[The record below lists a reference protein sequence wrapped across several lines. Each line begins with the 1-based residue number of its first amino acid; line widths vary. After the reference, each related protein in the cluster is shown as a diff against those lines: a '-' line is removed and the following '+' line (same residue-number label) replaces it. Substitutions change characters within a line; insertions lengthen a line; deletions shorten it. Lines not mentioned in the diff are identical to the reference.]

1 MDKKMLIRLLRRPVR
16 LDRRVEAPDP
26 GGVFDL
32 DLLQRS
38 FEVSLLVARLQ
49 RRPAK
54 YLRGK
59 SGAAE
64 KA

>member
-1 MDKKMLIRLLRRPVR
+1 MLIRLLRRPVR
-16 LDRRVEAPDP
+16 LDRRVEAPEP
-26 GGVFDL
+26 GAVFDL

-49 RRPAK
+49 RRPAT
-54 YLRGK
+54 YLRSR
-59 SGAAE
+59 SGSAE

>member
-1 MDKKMLIRLLRRPVR
+1 MLIRLLRRPLR
-16 LDRRVEAPDP
+16 LDRRVEARDP
-26 GGVFDL
+26 GLPFDL

-49 RRPAK
+49 RRPPK

>member
-1 MDKKMLIRLLRRPVR
+1 MLIRLLRRPVR
-16 LDRRVEAPDP
+16 LDRLVGAPES

-49 RRPAK
+49 RRPPN

-59 SGAAE
+59 SGAAG
-64 KA
+64 KASP

>member
-16 LDRRVEAPDP
+16 LDRRVEAPGP
-26 GGVFDL
+26 VFDL

-49 RRPAK
+49 RRPPT

>member
-1 MDKKMLIRLLRRPVR
+1 MRIRPVR
-16 LDRRVEAPDP
+16 LDRRVEAPDL
-26 GGVFDL
+26 GWVFDL

-38 FEVSLLVARLQ
+38 FEVSLLVARLR
-49 RRPAK
+49 RRPPK

>member
-16 LDRRVEAPDP
+16 LDRQVEAPEP
-26 GGVFDL
+26 GAVFDL

-49 RRPAK
+49 QRPAN

>member
-26 GGVFDL
+26 TVLFDL

-38 FEVSLLVARLQ
+38 FDVSLLVARLQ
-49 RRPAK
+49 RRPVK
-54 YLRGK
+54 YLPGK

-64 KA
+64 NK